1 MQVLIFLKMLFSR
14 NFISYSLKNNL
25 KSGTIDFFV
34 NFDFLKM
41 LCFHEIFI
49 YCKKKILLTNQHI
62 FLFIL
67 LHLIVIFQHDVEKID
82 LNLLFWSMID
92 SRYRSFDCKKGF
104 AYFFLLKKWFYRTS
118 WFCFRFYSWKL
129 DCISV
134 QKIVHSLRFTS
145 NFPQQTRLRN
155 VNTDVWLSFRN

>member
-1 MQVLIFLKMLFSR
+1 MLFSR

-82 LNLLFWSMID
+82 LNLLFWSMI
-92 SRYRSFDCKKGF
+92 
-104 AYFFLLKKWFYRTS
+104 A
-118 WFCFRFYSWKL
+118 
-129 DCISV
+129 
-134 QKIVHSLRFTS
+134 
-145 NFPQQTRLRN
+145 
-155 VNTDVWLSFRN
+155 VNDRIG